1 MNGNDEIEAEE
12 RELFQ
17 QGYNDWL
24 YNDWLY
30 EMEKDRQLFD
40 NAEAKQ
46 SEYHLR
52 TVQHIKTQSI

>member
-17 QGYNDWL
+17 QG